1 MRGGQSKWRFPEGSW
16 TFGLELRGK
25 VRTGDTNLWVSSIA
39 EVSKGDKITQGVC
52 VARGGGRGHTG
63 GFPIRTSTV
72 TAFGNFYVVIL
83 RR

>member
-1 MRGGQSKWRFPEGSW
+1 MKVSRM
-16 TFGLELRGK
+16 FGLELRGK
-25 VRTGDTNLWVSSIA
+25 VRTGDTDLWVSSIA